1 MQLVVK
7 GYNSIYKLNIMH
19 RLNVILGNSG
29 IGKTVL
35 YDLVEIYNRD
45 NTSGVTINSKLPV
58 KVCPLSDWKD
68 TIRNKSNTIFICDEF
83 DVICEAKFSEY
94 YSQYAI
100 KNNLWFIIS
109 SRIDTRCK
117 NLNYRKLSYSVNAM
131 YTLRQKDGIL
141 YNVPYYD
148 YSIVRKNNVSIDCVL
163 VEDKNAGFTF
173 FSSMLKHYPV
183 FSSEG
188 KSNLYNVILRLIK
201 KGYKNILV
209 FADMAALGCH
219 IQDISAISNSTSD
232 INIYLI
238 DIYEC
243 FEYLL
248 LRTNLLRN
256 KNLVLKEFNN
266 IEYFANQTISWEN
279 YFEDLIKRVTDNK
292 VYRHTHKSNLKKCYY
307 EDCNVCNPSILEKC
321 DIALYGNKF
330 IEMLKGTEFEFL
342 LKYL

>member
-1 MQLVVK
+1 MRLVVK

-35 YDLVEIYNRD
+35 YDLVDIYNSD
-45 NTSGVTINSKLPV
+45 TTSGVEISSSLAVN
-58 KVCPLSDWKD
+58 VCP
-68 TIRNKSNTIFICDEF
+68 ISNWEKIISQSKNIILICDEF
-83 DVICEAKFSEY
+83 DVICEPKFSEY

-109 SRIDTRCK
+109 SRMDTRYK

-131 YTLRQKDGIL
+131 YTLRKKDGIL

-163 VEDKNAGFTF
+163 VEDKKAGFTF
-173 FSSMLKHYPV
+173 FSSMIKHYPV

-188 KSNLYNVILRLIK
+188 KSNLYTIILRLVK

-219 IQDISAISNSTSD
+219 IQDINSISKSTND

-256 KNLVLKEFNN
+256 KKLVLKEFNN
-266 IEYFANQTISWEN
+266 IEYFANQNISWAQ
-279 YFEDLIKRVTDNK
+279 YFEDLLKRVTDNK

-307 EDCNVCNPSILEKC
+307 ETCNACNPSIIKKC
-321 DIALYGNKF
+321 DITIYGNKF

-342 LKYL
+342 LRYM